1 MALQVSDIM
10 ISNEEIQGM
19 CKRLGEQI
27 TRDYEGREI
36 LLIAVLR
43 GAFVFMADLIRHID
57 VPCRVDFMKVSSYG
71 DGTVTTGEVKIIQDL
86 DENIAGRDVIIVED
100 IIDSGITLYKL
111 RQVLQT
117 RNPRSLAICT
127 AFDKPD
133 RRRVDIRVDYCGKQ
147 IPDEFIV
154 GYGLDYAGLYRNLP
168 DIRYM
173 KDIEE

>member
-10 ISNEEIQGM
+10 ISKEEIQAM

-27 TRDYEGREI
+27 TKDYAGKEI
-36 LLIAVLR
+36 LLVAVLR
-43 GAFVFMADLIRHID
+43 GAFVFMADLIRYID
-57 VPCRVDFMKVSSYG
+57 LDCRVDFMKVSSYG
-71 DGTVTTGEVKIIQDL
+71 NNTVSGELRILQDL
-86 DENIAGRDVIIVED
+86 EESIAGQHVIIVED
-100 IIDSGITLYKL
+100 IIDSGNTLSKL
-111 RQVLQT
+111 SHLLKD
-117 RNPRSLAICT
+117 RNPQSLRICT

-133 RRRVDIRVDYCGKQ
+133 RRTVEIDVDYIGMQ

-173 KDIEE
+173 EDL

>member
-10 ISNEEIQGM
+10 ISKEEIQSM

-27 TRDYEGREI
+27 SQDYEGKEI
-36 LLIAVLR
+36 VLVAVLR
-43 GAFVFMADLIRHID
+43 GAFVFMADLIRYIESD
-57 VPCRVDFMKVSSYG
+57 CRVDFMKVSSYG
-71 DGTVTTGEVKIIQDL
+71 HGTVSGELRILQDL
-86 DENIAGRDVIIVED
+86 DESIAGQHVIIVED
-100 IIDSGITLYKL
+100 IIDSGNTLAKL
-111 RQVLQT
+111 SHLLED
-117 RNPRSLAICT
+117 RNPASLRICT

-133 RRRVDIRVDYCGKQ
+133 RRTVDIHVDYIGMQ

-173 KDIEE
+173 EDV